1 MTRQNKRC
9 NAQGV
14 AMGYSESK
22 TKIMTIILDVIFW
35 ILSIF
40 VLIFSVGAFAVKGGV
55 VSGVILLV
63 TAIIINPIIYKFICK
78 KIHITKRWA
87 CAVVCLVGFFVG
99 ILSMPT
105 PQNVND
111 KASDK
116 TIVTSGDIK
125 ESPKD
130 TSADN
135 QESTDKTTAK
145 NEKDE
150 ESEKDNKKS
159 EEFFTDD
166 VIKGSLPEIDN
177 AIVEKLMEAG
187 YTIEHATEIQSILNT
202 CGITS
207 IEIYFQTGEAEKGLN
222 AMSCYANGSKEN
234 KSRFTVTTEDGVPFY
249 VGFLNEDLY
258 DKDQGGFIMKYT
270 DVHIPETKV
279 DMDTYTTL
287 QVLAVKAV
295 EGCLNYPS
303 TANFKELSWGIGRS
317 DDKYKI
323 IGEVSAKN
331 GFGVKDDI
339 SFGVWFK
346 KVNNSFIVEGITL
359 NGVRVK

>member
-1 MTRQNKRC
+1 
-9 NAQGV
+9 
-14 AMGYSESK
+14 MGYSDNK
-22 TKIMTIILDVIFW
+22 TKIMTIISDVIFW
-35 ILSIF
+35 ILSIS

-63 TAIIINPIIYKFICK
+63 TAILINPTIYKFICK

-87 CAVVCLVGFFVG
+87 CAVVCLVGFIVG

-111 KASDK
+111 RASDK
-116 TIVTSGDIK
+116 TVVTNDYIK
-125 ESPKD
+125 ESPKV

-145 NEKDE
+145 NEKDTD
-150 ESEKDNKKS
+150 SEKDNNKKS

-166 VIKGSLPEIDN
+166 VVKGSLPEIDN
-177 AIVEKLMEAG
+177 DVVDKLTEAG

-222 AMSCYANGSKEN
+222 AMSCYANGSKED

-249 VGFLNEDLY
+249 VGFLNENLY
-258 DKDQGGFIMKYT
+258 DKDQGGFLMKYT

-279 DMDTYTTL
+279 DMNTYTTL
-287 QVLAVKAV
+287 QGLAVKAV
-295 EGCLNYPS
+295 ERCLNYPS
-303 TANFKELSWGIGRS
+303 TANFKELFWGIGRS

-346 KVNNSFIVEGITL
+346 KVNNSFVVEGITL
-359 NGVRVK
+359 NGIRVK

>member
-1 MTRQNKRC
+1 
-9 NAQGV
+9 
-14 AMGYSESK
+14 MGYSENKS
-22 TKIMTIILDVIFW
+22 KIMAKLSDVIFW

-40 VLIFSVGAFAVKGGV
+40 ILIFSVGAFATKGGM

-63 TAIIINPIIYKFICK
+63 TAILINPIIYKFICK

-87 CAVVCLVGFFVG
+87 CVVICLVGFFVG

-105 PQNVND
+105 PQNVTD

-116 TIVTSGDIK
+116 TVAINDDVK
-125 ESPKD
+125 KSPKD
-130 TSADN
+130 TSADS

-145 NEKDE
+145 TEKDA
-150 ESEKDNKKS
+150 DS
-159 EEFFTDD
+159 EEKFFTDD
-166 VIKGSLPEIDN
+166 VAKGSLPEIDN
-177 AIVEKLMEAG
+177 GIVDKLTEAG

-222 AMSCYANGSKEN
+222 AMSCYANGSKED

-258 DKDQGGFIMKYT
+258 DKDQGGFLLKYT

-287 QVLAVKAV
+287 QGLAVKAV

-346 KVNNSFIVEGITL
+346 KVNNGFVVEGVTL
-359 NGVRVK
+359 DGIRVK

>member
-1 MTRQNKRC
+1 MD
-9 NAQGV
+9 
-14 AMGYSESK
+14 YSEKK
-22 TKIMTIILDVIFW
+22 TKIKMVIADIIFW

-40 VLIFSVGAFAVKGGV
+40 VFIFSLGAFATKNGII
-55 VSGVILLV
+55 SGIILII
-63 TAIIINPIIYKFICK
+63 TAILINPMLYKIVCK
-78 KIHITKRWA
+78 KIHNIKRWM
-87 CAVVCLVGFFVG
+87 CAVMCLVGFFVG

-105 PQNVND
+105 PQNVVKNNN
-111 KASDK
+111 SDK
-116 TIVTSGDIK
+116 PVITDNEVVDN
-125 ESPKD
+125 KD
-130 TSADN
+130 NNSADKPVN
-135 QESTDKTTAK
+135 TEDAEVKK
-145 NEKDE
+145 EEKD
-150 ESEKDNKKS
+150 DRKS

-166 VIKGSLPEIDN
+166 VVKGSLPEIDN
-177 AIVEKLMEAG
+177 GIVDKLTEAG

-222 AMSCYANGSKEN
+222 AMSCYANGSKED

-258 DKDQGGFIMKYT
+258 DKDQGGFLMKYT

-279 DMDTYTTL
+279 DMDTYITL
-287 QVLAVKAV
+287 QSLAVKAV

-359 NGVRVK
+359 DGIRVK

>member
-1 MTRQNKRC
+1 MVYLKNKC
-9 NAQGV
+9 
-14 AMGYSESK
+14 
-22 TKIMTIILDVIFW
+22 KIKLLIADIIFW

-40 VLIFSVGAFAVKGGV
+40 VFVFSLGAFATKNGTI
-55 VSGVILLV
+55 SGIILII
-63 TAIIINPIIYKFICK
+63 TAILINPMLYKIVCK
-78 KIHITKRWA
+78 KIHNIKRWM
-87 CAVVCLVGFFVG
+87 CAVMCLVGFFVG

-105 PQNVND
+105 PQNVVKNNN
-111 KASDK
+111 SDK
-116 TIVTSGDIK
+116 LVINDNEVVDN
-125 ESPKD
+125 KD
-130 TSADN
+130 NNSADKPVN
-135 QESTDKTTAK
+135 TENAEVKK
-145 NEKDE
+145 EEKD
-150 ESEKDNKKS
+150 DKKS

-166 VIKGSLPEIDN
+166 VVKGSLPEIDN
-177 AIVEKLMEAG
+177 GIVGKLTEAG

-207 IEIYFQTGEAEKGLN
+207 IEIYFQTGKAENGLN
-222 AMSCYANGSKEN
+222 AMSCYANGSKED

-258 DKDQGGFIMKYT
+258 DKDQGGFLMKYI

-279 DMDTYTTL
+279 DMNTYTTL
-287 QVLAVKAV
+287 QGLAVKAV

-346 KVNNSFIVEGITL
+346 KVNNNFVVEGVTL
-359 NGVRVK
+359 DGKRVK

>member
-1 MTRQNKRC
+1 
-9 NAQGV
+9 
-14 AMGYSESK
+14 MGYSEKK
-22 TKIMTIILDVIFW
+22 TKIMTIILDAIFW

-40 VLIFSVGAFAVKGGV
+40 VLIFSFGAFATKGGA
-55 VSGVILLV
+55 VSGIILIV
-63 TAIIINPIIYKFICK
+63 TAILINPIIYKFICN
-78 KIHITKRWA
+78 KIHNTKRWI
-87 CAVVCLVGFFVG
+87 CAAVCLVGFFVG

-105 PQNVND
+105 PENISDNQIADNSAITNND
-111 KASDK
+111 
-116 TIVTSGDIK
+116 IVA
-125 ESPKD
+125 D
-130 TSADN
+130 TKGKSADN
-135 QESTDKTTAK
+135 QTST
-145 NEKDE
+145 N
-150 ESEKDNKKS
+150 DNKENADKRDANDEKNKNDS
-159 EEFFTDD
+159 KEYFTDN
-166 VIKGSLPEIDN
+166 VVSGTLPEIDN
-177 AIVEKLMEAG
+177 GIVDKLTEVG

-222 AMSCYANGSKEN
+222 AMSCYANGSKED

-258 DKDQGGFIMKYT
+258 DKDQGGFLMKYT

-279 DMDTYTTL
+279 DMNTYTTL
-287 QVLAVKAV
+287 QGLAVKAV
-295 EGCLNYPS
+295 ESCLNYPS
-303 TANFKELSWGIGRS
+303 TANFKELSWGVGRS

-346 KVNNSFIVEGITL
+346 RVDNNFVIEGVTL
-359 NGVRVK
+359 DGVRVK